1 MSKKLDQKLSR
12 IRNGQYTPK
21 DFIIADAK
29 DADMANGCKTAGLQK
44 GSTSRYN
51 PIQTYRDDMR
61 KILDS
66 DLVDIMLTSL
76 SSAEILT
83 QQGVYANTEITPAVR
98 LNDTTDIW
106 VGRGAAYDSQPALP
120 FRTAR
125 LDRVK
130 PVSDLGLYAITFY
143 NDLHQDH
150 RTLEEYARFRDE
162 ASAKGIRHFLE
173 VFNPKTQ
180 VVTPGADFGSYNNDA
195 VVRCLAAV
203 SKHDRPL
210 FLKAA
215 YNGPAATEEI
225 ASYDPENLIFGI
237 LGGGAGTTRDCLE
250 LIRQAEKY
258 GARVALFGRKI
269 YYAEDSV
276 TMVTAMRRTIE
287 EKLDSVEA
295 TKAYHA
301 DLQKLGIS
309 PFREISAD
317 LELTEEVLKTG
328 LG

>member
-1 MSKKLDQKLSR
+1 
-12 IRNGQYTPK
+12 
-21 DFIIADAK
+21 
-29 DADMANGCKTAGLQK
+29 MANGCKTAGLQK
-44 GSTSRYN
+44 GSSSRYN
-51 PIQTYRDDMR
+51 PIQVYRDDML
-61 KILDS
+61 KIMES

-76 SSAEILT
+76 SSAEVLT
-83 QQGVYANTEITPAVR
+83 QQGAYANTEITPAVR

-106 VGRGAAYDSQPALP
+106 VGRGAAYESQPALP

-125 LDRVK
+125 LDRVNQFQIWVCTQS
-130 PVSDLGLYAITFY
+130 PSTMICIRIIALWR
-143 NDLHQDH
+143 N
-150 RTLEEYARFRDE
+150 TLVFRDE

-250 LIRQAEKY
+250 LIRQAERY

-301 DLQKLGIS
+301 DLEKLGIS
-309 PFREISAD
+309 PFRELNAD
-317 LELTEEVLKTG
+317 LELTEDVLKAG
-328 LG
+328 LGIQGR

>member
-1 MSKKLDQKLSR
+1 
-12 IRNGQYTPK
+12 
-21 DFIIADAK
+21 
-29 DADMANGCKTAGLQK
+29 
-44 GSTSRYN
+44 
-51 PIQTYRDDMR
+51 MR
-61 KILDS
+61 KIMDS
-66 DLVDIMLTSL
+66 ALVDIMLTSL

-83 QQGVYANTEITPAVR
+83 QQGAYANTEITPAVR

-225 ASYDPENLIFGI
+225 ASYDPENLIFSTSNQ
-237 LGGGAGTTRDCLE
+237 LR
-250 LIRQAEKY
+250 
-258 GARVALFGRKI
+258 
-269 YYAEDSV
+269 
-276 TMVTAMRRTIE
+276 
-287 EKLDSVEA
+287 
-295 TKAYHA
+295 
-301 DLQKLGIS
+301 
-309 PFREISAD
+309 
-317 LELTEEVLKTG
+317 
-328 LG
+328 